1 MVRGRLLDILVLV
14 GALAI
19 LALFAQPALTAE
31 VPRMTKEEL
40 KSLLG
45 NPGIIILDVRAGFDW
60 DDSGWKI
67 PGALREDPRKE
78 LRSWVGKYPKE
89 KTLILYCA

>member
-1 MVRGRLLDILVLV
+1 MVRGRLLDILALV
-14 GALAI
+14 GASVI

-60 DDSGWKI
+60 DDSEWKI
-67 PGALREDPRKE
+67 PGAVREDPRKE
-78 LRSWVGKYPKE
+78 VRSWGGKYPKE

>member
-67 PGALREDPRKE
+67 PGAVREDPKKE
-78 LRSWVGKYPKE
+78 VRSWAGKYPKE